1 MRRLFAICLF
11 CFAANSGAQVTD
23 IAAFR
28 SSCIPTAPVATL
40 SAIVQAESGGN
51 PNAMQIDFPVAL
63 LKRWHLPQGT
73 LQLKRQPV
81 TQREALAWLAYFEH
95 HGIYVDLG
103 LMQVSTAEARRRGI
117 PVESLLEPCLNL
129 RAGWQ
134 ILQDAYQLEM
144 KTYGP
149 GQEAL
154 KHAISR
160 YNTGDSQRGIDNGY
174 LARVMAALKQSPA
187 TTSTTIGENRR

>member
-11 CFAANSGAQVTD
+11 CFAANVCAQVTD
-23 IAAFR
+23 IAALR
-28 SSCIPTAPVATL
+28 SRCIPTAPFTTL

-51 PNAMQIDFPVAL
+51 PNAMQIDFPMAL

-73 LQLKRQPV
+73 LQLKRQPA
-81 TQREALAWLAYFEH
+81 TQREALAWLAYFER

-103 LMQVSTAEARRRGI
+103 LMQVSTAEAQRRGF

-149 GQEAL
+149 GQVAL

-160 YNTGDSQRGIDNGY
+160 YNTGDSQRGLDNGY
-174 LARVMAALKQSPA
+174 LARVMTALKHSSA
-187 TTSTTIGENRR
+187 TSSARGENRK